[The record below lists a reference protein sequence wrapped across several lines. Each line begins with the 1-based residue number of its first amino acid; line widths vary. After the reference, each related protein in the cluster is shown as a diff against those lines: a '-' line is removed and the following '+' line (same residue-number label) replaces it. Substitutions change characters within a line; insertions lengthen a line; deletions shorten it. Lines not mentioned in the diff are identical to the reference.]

1 MHGINFLGVIF
12 LISYDVFSLLPA
24 SFRFSFSLFLF
35 VVQFSCHACTFPPL
49 YSIKISSDMPLS
61 QNKVLPHIQIKLTQL
76 CLASASS

>member
-24 SFRFSFSLFLF
+24 SFRYSFSLFF

-76 CLASASS
+76 CLANASS